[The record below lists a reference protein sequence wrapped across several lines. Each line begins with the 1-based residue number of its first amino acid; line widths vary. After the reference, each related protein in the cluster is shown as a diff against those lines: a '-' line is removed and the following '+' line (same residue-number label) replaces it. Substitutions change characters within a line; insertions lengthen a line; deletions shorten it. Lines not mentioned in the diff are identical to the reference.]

1 MNQGRMLPPD
11 DPPDDVDRLFARLER
26 APVPAEL
33 TTRVLGSTVGQP
45 RLVSTIVWPWLLA
58 TVGGL
63 VGLAGAGYLLGA
75 QLATSAGLDLVEAL
89 FNDSTLVASAPGDV
103 LAALAGELPWSLLLV
118 GAACL
123 VLVLWAGGHVLA
135 QPAPLRTQR
144 G

>member
-1 MNQGRMLPPD
+1 MNDDRMRPPD
-11 DPPDDVDRLFARLER
+11 DSPDDVDRLFARLET
-26 APVPAEL
+26 APVPAEV
-33 TTRVLGSTVGQP
+33 TARVLGSTVGQP
-45 RLVSTIVWPWLLA
+45 RLLSTIVWPWLLA

-75 QLATSAGLDLVEAL
+75 QLATSPGLDLVEAL
-89 FNDSTLVASAPGDV
+89 LDDGTLLASAPGDV
-103 LAALAGELPWSLLLV
+103 LAALVGEVPWSLLLV

-123 VLVLWAGGHVLA
+123 VLVLWAGGHALA

>member
-1 MNQGRMLPPD
+1 MLAPD
-11 DPPDDVDRLFARLER
+11 DCPDDVDRLFARLET
-26 APVPAEL
+26 ALVPADL
-33 TTRVLGSTVGQP
+33 TARVLRSTVGQP
-45 RLVSTIVWPWLLA
+45 RLLSTIVWPWLLA

-75 QLATSAGLDLVEAL
+75 QLATSPGLDLVEAL
-89 FNDSTLVASAPGDV
+89 LDDGTLVASAPGDV
-103 LAALAGELPWSLLLV
+103 LAALAGDVPWSLLLV

-135 QPAPLRTQR
+135 QAAPLRTQR